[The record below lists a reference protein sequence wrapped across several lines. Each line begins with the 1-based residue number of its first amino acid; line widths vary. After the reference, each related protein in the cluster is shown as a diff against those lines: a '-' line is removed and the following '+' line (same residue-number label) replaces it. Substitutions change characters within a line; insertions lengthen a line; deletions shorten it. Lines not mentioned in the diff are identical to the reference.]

1 MYIYWFK
8 ATDFLLE
15 KEDNLYMKGS
25 GFHRKRFLLLTHNF
39 FTGFSAM
46 KKKMISSSRTELMGT
61 KSICTFQFTW
71 CFNKVPPLPEQL
83 NTNASSH
90 SHGGEPAEQTHA
102 MTEMNGMLCS
112 VLRGPCI
119 LEQINTCVHPPNRAW
134 PARSPPISAT
144 RPHPALFSGVCVI
157 PGDPQQRR
165 RSWGSVANSF
175 NDQTWLLHKWYQY
188 LIKMIF

>member
-1 MYIYWFK
+1 MLQKSVSSARTTEQMLKTQRPWHARKGGRDRRKY
-8 ATDFLLE
+8 
-15 KEDNLYMKGS
+15 YM
-25 GFHRKRFLLLTHNF
+25 N
-39 FTGFSAM
+39 
-46 KKKMISSSRTELMGT
+46 SSSGLPCQLTPSSRPRSLSLRPF
-61 KSICTFQFTW
+61 KQSIR
-71 CFNKVPPLPEQL
+71 PLRAGDS
-83 NTNASSH
+83 TNASPH

-119 LEQINTCVHPPNRAW
+119 LEQINTCVHPPNRAR

-165 RSWGSVANSF
+165 RPWGSVAIPF
-175 NDQTWLLHKWYQY
+175 NGQTWLLHKWYQY
-188 LIKMIF
+188 PIKMIF